1 MKERTPAVVT
11 DDGGI
16 QGRIITPAQIGAGG
30 LPEVQI
36 ELEDGRR
43 LAVPTDSL
51 IQQPDGSYRL
61 LHDIETLER
70 RAEERLV
77 QQRTLDADH
86 ATLEVVEETLSIG
99 KRRVETGR
107 VRVQKLVREHEEQ
120 IDEPLLREEVEVE
133 RVPINQMI
141 DAPVGIRRE
150 GDVTI
155 VPVMEEVLVVEKRLM
170 LKEELRITRREHVER
185 AQQTVTLRREELH
198 VERLN
203 PQDDPGTDIAK

>member
-1 MKERTPAVVT
+1 MKERMPVVVT
-11 DDGGI
+11 GDGAI
-16 QGRIITPAQIGAGG
+16 QGRIIAPAQIGAGG
-30 LPEVQI
+30 QPEVQI

-51 IQQPDGSYRL
+51 IQQSDGSYRL
-61 LHDIETLER
+61 LHDLATLER
-70 RAEERLV
+70 LAEERLV
-77 QQRTLDADH
+77 RQRTLDADE
-86 ATLEVVEETLSIG
+86 ATLEVIEETLSVE

-133 RVPINQMI
+133 RVPINQVI
-141 DAPVGIRRE
+141 DAPVGIRQE

-155 VPVMEEVLVVEKRLM
+155 VPVIEEVLVVEKRLV

-198 VERLN
+198 VERLS